1 MIRRRRRNKPKAV
14 SATELAQMGICERRV
29 VFERR
34 HGKRINVLHRT
45 ALSRGSIEHR
55 QFYVDGIRL
64 SEKPARCYASEL
76 GTWLRI
82 GVGAIWRAVA
92 RLIDLATRGVR
103 NNVR

>member
-1 MIRRRRRNKPKAV
+1 MIRRRRRNKPKVV
-14 SATELAQMGICERRV
+14 SATELAQMGICERRI

-76 GTWLRI
+76 NWLRI
-82 GVGAIWRAVA
+82 GVRAILRVVA
-92 RLIDLATRGVR
+92 RLIDLATGGGR